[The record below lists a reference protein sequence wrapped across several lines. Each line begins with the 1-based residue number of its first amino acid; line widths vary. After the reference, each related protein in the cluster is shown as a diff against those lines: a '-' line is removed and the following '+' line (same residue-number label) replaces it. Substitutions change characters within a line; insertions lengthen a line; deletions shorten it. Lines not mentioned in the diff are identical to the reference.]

1 MLSVRDVDAYYGNV
15 QALFGVSLEVNSG
28 EIVALIGANGA
39 GKSTTLK
46 SIVGLVKPASGTVS
60 FLDGTVSGRPA
71 YEILK
76 VGIALCPEGRR
87 VWPQLS
93 VAEVLDLGAY
103 IRKKGPEVTKDLE
116 MIYEWFPI
124 LAERKHQK
132 AISLSGGEQQ
142 MLAIGRALMSRPRLL
157 LLDEPS
163 LGLAPKLVEQVA
175 QIIADINSRGT
186 SILLVE
192 QNAVMALNLA
202 DRAYVIETGRVTLEG
217 KGQDLLNDDHVRAAY
232 LGVATS

>member
-1 MLSVRDVDAYYGNV
+1 MLSVRDVNTYYGNV
-15 QALFGVSLEVNSG
+15 QALFGVSLDVNEG
-28 EIVALIGANGA
+28 EIVSLIGANGA

-46 SIVGLVKPASGTVS
+46 SIVGLTKPAAGTVT
-60 FLDGTVSGRPA
+60 FLGTTISGRAPH
-71 YEILK
+71 EILK

-93 VAEVLDLGAY
+93 VTEVLDLGAY
-103 IRKKGPEVTKDLE
+103 IHKPGPQVAQDMKV
-116 MIYEWFPI
+116 IYEWFPI

-132 AISLSGGEQQ
+132 AGSLSGGEQQ
-142 MLAIGRALMSRPRLL
+142 MLAIGRALMSRPKLL

-163 LGLAPKLVEQVA
+163 LGLAPKIVEQVA

-202 DRAYVIETGRVTLEG
+202 DRAYVLETGRVTMEG
-217 KGQDLLNDDHVRAAY
+217 KGQELLNDDHVRAAY
-232 LGVATS
+232 LGVSTA